1 MDHPL
6 LVSYLRWIV
15 LFPLL
20 GAIING
26 VFGAKIQERFGK
38 NGISV
43 VACTAVGL
51 AFIFALRAF
60 FQLTSLVPEERYL
73 LDVLLRWI
81 HIGALQVD
89 IAFAVDPLSGLM
101 ILIVTGIGGLIHL
114 YSIGYMHDDE
124 AYWRF
129 FAYLN
134 LFTAA
139 MLTLVL
145 ADNLVLM
152 FVGWEGVGLC
162 SYGLIGFWYK
172 EQANTTAGNK
182 AFIVNRI
189 GDAGFTLGIFIIFW
203 SLFEAGHGTTAV
215 FRDLG
220 HLIHHLEGQMV
231 WGVPA
236 ATLAALCLF
245 VGATGKSAQIPLY
258 VWLPDA
264 MAGPTPVSAL
274 IHAATMVTAGVY
286 MMARMHFLFSLSPV
300 ALGVVATVGAL
311 TALVAA
317 TIGLA
322 QFDIKKVLAYSTVS
336 QLGYMVLG
344 VGVGAYGAAV
354 FHLMTHAFFKACLFL
369 GSGSVIHA
377 MGDEQDMRKMGGL
390 REKMPL
396 TFWTF
401 LISTIAIAGIPP
413 LAGFFSKDEILWLTF
428 SGGHPFLWLT
438 GFVAAG
444 MTAFYMFRQVFMV
457 FFGETRADE
466 HTKEHLHESP
476 PVMTYPLIV
485 LAVGAVFAGFL
496 GVPPALGGSN
506 ILEHWFEPV
515 FAGGHGGGHAAH
527 HHVEVIEYVLMV
539 ASVGIAA
546 VGIFLAYLIYYRQS
560 LSAETFT
567 AVGGGVPYQAVF
579 NKYYVDELYHATA
592 VRGTLVAS
600 WLCSAFDRNVID
612 FIVNGVAKV
621 TGVVGWAVGRFD
633 HYIIDGLVNGLADV
647 TFGIGNRLRQIQTGN
662 LSIYLYV
669 IVGAIAV
676 SQFLPRVGADT
687 LLPVVMVFLALVIVI
702 GLALWLSTR
711 RIQWRLM
718 FTKEGVSELR

>member
-20 GAIING
+20 GAVING

-73 LDVLLRWI
+73 LDTLLRWI

-215 FRDLG
+215 FRDLS
-220 HLIHHLEGQMV
+220 HLVHHLEGQMV

-286 MMARMHFLFSLSPV
+286 MMARMHFLFSMSPV

-428 SGGHPFLWLT
+428 SGGHPFLWLI
-438 GFVAAG
+438 GFAAAG

-457 FFGETRADE
+457 FFGENRADE

-485 LAVGAVFAGFL
+485 LAVGALFAGFL

-592 VRGTLVAS
+592 VRGTLVVS

-612 FIVNGVAKV
+612 FIVNGVAKA

-676 SQFLPRVGADT
+676 SQFLPRVGADI
-687 LLPVVMVFLALVIVI
+687 LLPVVVVFLSLVIVVGI
-702 GLALWLSTR
+702 ALWLSTR